1 MKFLDDYGFHG
12 IFIQYFERPHWEDKQ
27 IIHVDNKGNAIF
39 VNPDTQTFLI
49 NDTNAWNSFMAH
61 HIENFDWDH
70 TDNIFKFGQG
80 TIVIKKDSVIKILK
94 YDDRKIVSSNII
106 KHKAVDIE
114 FQCDLYYIMVP
125 KNPRYLI
132 FFYDLSG
139 AITVI
144 VWDLEVDIEHAN
156 FLSKKEDNFI
166 DYITGKNSKLG
177 FVCFDKY
184 IVDLDICIPIP
195 FMSMK
200 YKPSERFWGQGVKI
214 NTTEDVILGNGTII
228 TPMCYKDIYFYKNKS
243 LANLDEQKI
252 VYYMNKKS
260 VAFDYI
266 DDYDS
271 LKKVLEIF
279 EDNPLYYV
287 MLVLEDNSGKSP
299 LQLAIENNSARIIE
313 LMLNCLMKLDH
324 FSLSRKIYL
333 DFPTLFKMNLRSF
346 EKYLNSC
353 YFITEQMRSIN
364 KLDLPEAQDT
374 IREHFTCSI
383 LDIEFYKKYGVPD
396 KNGNAYGKEDSKV
409 NKNQVAPSERP
420 GSKAIDRPGSNAL
433 ERSQSM
439 ADQGDESDGEV
450 TNVFEDDENLLKRV
464 SIKGIEFDWIFTGDK
479 ALELLKNLS
488 DSEVHIFGQSIIK
501 DIVLFQWK
509 YFKRVIIL
517 KLFLPYVIYFVLFCM
532 YTTWLLERRFTE
544 ISEDG
549 KDGGKYDIT
558 CYAIGSIILLF
569 NVFWAYVELRQILFH
584 GLDYLME
591 FWNMLDLFTVFMNT
605 TVVIMNFADASF
617 ENTNRVAAISVL
629 VLYFKLFYFLRIFFA
644 TAYLVRM
651 IIEIIKDMQFF
662 VGVLMI
668 ATIAFGNAFYILGR
682 NSEGE
687 NLAGDNVIDAFIF
700 SYKMGLG
707 DFITDG
713 FGTRDEEILWIFF
726 LLNSLIILI
735 VLLNLVIAIM
745 GDTFDRVQE
754 TQENSMLKEL
764 TNMIRENEF
773 LFSRSRAFKK
783 AKYIVVI
790 EPETAEGG
798 GNVSWEGKL
807 NQLKTFIEESS
818 EKHILH
824 LKKLQDEVE
833 TIGKFSPFISIILKP
848 IFVSIF
854 SKF

>member
-1 MKFLDDYGFHG
+1 LRFIDEEGEHG
-12 IFIQYFERPHWEDKQ
+12 IFAKYFDDPFWIEKQ
-27 IIHVDNKGNAIF
+27 IINIDNKGNAIF
-39 VNPDTQTFLI
+39 INLDTQTFLI
-49 NDTNAWNSFMAH
+49 NENECWSSFMAH
-61 HIENFDWDH
+61 QVEDFDWDN
-70 TDNIFKFGQG
+70 DNNIFKIGQG
-80 TIVIKKDSVIKILK
+80 TIIVKKDEILKILRYNDQK
-94 YDDRKIVSSNII
+94 VVSSKII

-114 FQCDLYYIMVP
+114 DQCDLYQIMNP
-125 KNPRYLI
+125 KHPRYLI
-132 FFYDLSG
+132 LFYMLSD
-139 AITVI
+139 AMTVI
-144 VWDLEVDIEHAN
+144 VWDLETDIEHAN
-156 FLSKKEDNFI
+156 FLSRKEDVFM

-177 FVCFDKY
+177 FVMFDKY
-184 IVDLDICIPIP
+184 IVDLDVGIPIP
-195 FMSMK
+195 FMSRK
-200 YKPSERFWGQGVKI
+200 RETVERFWGQGIRI
-214 NTTEDVILGNGTII
+214 NTTEDVILANGTVI
-228 TPMCYKDIYFYKNKS
+228 TPMCYKDIYFYKNKG
-243 LANLDEQKI
+243 LTNLDVQKV
-252 VYYMNKKS
+252 VYYMNKRS
-260 VAFDYI
+260 VVFDYI
-266 DDYDS
+266 DDYES
-271 LKKVLEIF
+271 LKKILDIF
-279 EDNPLYYV
+279 EDTPLYYV

-313 LMLNCLMKLDH
+313 LMLNCLLKLGH
-324 FSLSRKIYL
+324 FSLSRKIYT

-353 YFITEQMRSIN
+353 YFVTEQMKSIN

-383 LDIEFYKKYGVPD
+383 LDVEFYKKYGVPD
-396 KNGNAYGKEDSKV
+396 KDGNAFGKENAEVK
-409 NKNQVAPSERP
+409 KNQVAPSERP
-420 GSKAIDRPGSNAL
+420 GSKAVDKPGN
-433 ERSQSM
+433 EN
-439 ADQGDESDGEV
+439 DQGEESDGEIG
-450 TNVFEDDENLLKRV
+450 NVFEEDEHLLKRV
-464 SIKGIEFDWIFTGDK
+464 SIKGIEFDWIFSGDK

-488 DSEVHIFGQSIIK
+488 ESEVHIFGQSIIR

-509 YFKRVIIL
+509 YFKEVIIL
-517 KLFLPYVIYFVLFCM
+517 KLFLPYVIYFITFCL
-532 YTTWLLERRFTE
+532 YTTWLLERRF
-544 ISEDG
+544 SEND
-549 KDGGKYDIT
+549 DGGKYDIT
-558 CYAIGSIILLF
+558 CYCIGTVILIF
-569 NVFWAYVELRQILFH
+569 NLFWAYVEMRQIWFH
-584 GLDYLME
+584 GLDYVKS
-591 FWNMLDLFTVFMNT
+591 FWNMLDLFSVIMNT
-605 TVVIMNFADASF
+605 TVVIMNFSDASF
-617 ENTNRVAAISVL
+617 ANTNRVAAISVL

-682 NSEGE
+682 NSSGD
-687 NLAGDNVIDAFIF
+687 NLAGENIIDAFIF

-818 EKHILH
+818 EKHIAH

-833 TIGKFSPFISIILKP
+833 TIGNILVLSLLEK
-848 IFVSIF
+848 
-854 SKF
+854 